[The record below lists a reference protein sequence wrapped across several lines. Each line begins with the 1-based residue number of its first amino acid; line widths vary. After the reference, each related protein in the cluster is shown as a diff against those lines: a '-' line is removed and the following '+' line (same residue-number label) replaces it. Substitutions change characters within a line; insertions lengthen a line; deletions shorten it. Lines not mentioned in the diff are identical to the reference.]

1 MWSAHFILVNYHP
14 LLGFSASF
22 PETLENH
29 SISAL
34 LCLEVELGLCSGFYN
49 THDVVVLTFN
59 IDYKAYTSS
68 DLNHLKVKTLVTL
81 RYANAKFEVTITMP
95 GY

>member
-1 MWSAHFILVNYHP
+1 MVF
-14 LLGFSASF
+14 
-22 PETLENH
+22 
-29 SISAL
+29 
-34 LCLEVELGLCSGFYN
+34 

-81 RYANAKFEVTITMP
+81 RYANAKLRLQSQCLAIESNECSLHI
-95 GY
+95 

>member
-1 MWSAHFILVNYHP
+1 MVF
-14 LLGFSASF
+14 
-22 PETLENH
+22 
-29 SISAL
+29 
-34 LCLEVELGLCSGFYN
+34 

-95 GY
+95 VY